1 MRPGTLT
8 IVVVMDSM
16 DWFPVEGRQA
26 VKQVRG
32 LNRALK
38 VKGRVL
44 LRSAGLEPWY
54 IKVFIEEG
62 FSCKRVAER
71 VMGACV
77 DR

>member
-1 MRPGTLT
+1 L
-8 IVVVMDSM
+8 
-16 DWFPVEGRQA
+16 
-26 VKQVRG
+26 KQIRA

-54 IKVFIEEG
+54 IKVFGECG
-62 FSCKRVAER
+62 FAVKRVAVR
-71 VMGACV
+71 VPGSCI